1 VNTLAVVIALALA
14 QTPPPPR
21 GPGDTGPPPA
31 LPTPPEN
38 VTPDTPAAA
47 PKVPPATETSAP
59 LAATAPTPAAPAWP
73 AHGLPT
79 VGTWDFV
86 ATGGL
91 VGALTIV
98 QFGIPAPTQPKW
110 GGNGFDNWVRNGLR
124 LSSESGRQA
133 ASTTSDVF
141 AYALTALPILNAT
154 LVAGAE
160 HERWDIAWRL
170 VLLDAETM
178 LTATLAAVSLQ
189 HLTARERPFV
199 QECATNPNLSDCA
212 TGSKYQSFPSGHTT
226 LVFTAVALECFHHGY
241 LDTAHTGWG
250 AAACPVTVT
259 IATMTAVLRVMAD
272 RHWATDVLAGAL
284 LGGSI
289 GLAIPLIHIA
299 VAKGQS
305 PTVVTPILSPSMMGL
320 SVAGRW

>member
-1 VNTLAVVIALALA
+1 MSALALVVALTLA
-14 QTPPPPR
+14 QTPHT
-21 GPGDTGPPPA
+21 PGESAPTA
-31 LPTPPEN
+31 LPAPPEG
-38 VTPDTPAAA
+38 VTPEAATTGHDVPQATGTAA
-47 PKVPPATETSAP
+47 PPG
-59 LAATAPTPAAPAWP
+59 ATAPMPATPWP

-79 VGTWDFV
+79 VGTWDIV

-98 QFGIPAPTQPKW
+98 QFGVPAPTEGKW
-110 GGNGFDNWVRNGLR
+110 AGNGFDNWVRDGLR

-133 ASTTSDVF
+133 ASTTSDVLV
-141 AYALTALPILNAT
+141 YALAALPVVNAT

-170 VLLDAETM
+170 VVLDAETM
-178 LTATLAAVSLQ
+178 LTASLAAVSLQ
-189 HLTARERPFV
+189 HLTARQRPFV
-199 QECATNPNLSDCA
+199 QECAANPNLLDCA

-226 LVFTAVALECFHHGY
+226 LAFTAVALECFHHGY

-250 AAACPVTVT
+250 AAACPVTIAV
-259 IATMTAVLRVMAD
+259 ATMTGVLRIMAD

-289 GLAIPLIHIA
+289 GWAIPALHLA
-299 VAKGQS
+299 VAKGQTA
-305 PTVVTPILSPSMMGL
+305 TVVTPIISPAMMGL